1 MKRSLALALLGL
13 ALIATPAQARF
24 SDAALVGG
32 VSFKQDPPVP
42 AAVVKMIKAAR
53 VINTKPYVYGGGHG
67 SFDSAGYDCSG
78 SVSYVLHAA
87 GLLDTPAASGALAAW
102 GAPGPGKWVTIYAN
116 GGHAWMTI
124 GKRRFDTI
132 ALKQTG
138 ARLTAAPA
146 AKGGY
151 VARHPVGL

>member
-1 MKRSLALALLGL
+1 MKRSFALALLFA
-13 ALIATPAQARF
+13 ALIAAPAQARPL
-24 SDAALVGG
+24 DAARVGG
-32 VSFKQDPPVP
+32 VSFEKVHVP
-42 AAVVKMIKAAR
+42 ADVVKMIRAAR
-53 VINTKPYVYGGGHG
+53 RIDTKPYVYGGGHG
-67 SFDSAGYDCSG
+67 SFESSGYDCSG

-87 GLLDTPAASGALAAW
+87 GLLDVPMASGGLMSW
-102 GAPGPGKWVTIYAN
+102 GAPGPGKWITVYAN

-138 ARLTAAPA
+138 SRLTDAPA
-146 AKGGY
+146 SKGGY